1 MVNYT
6 SIPCDAPMPQRYLFR
21 HGNGRGLEKLHV
33 ASRDGS
39 VPAMGVGDGERRGS
53 VAFFSLAKIWTEELE
68 TQGGQHVSDKR
79 TLLLSALCSPSL
91 RVSAPGCSSYSQA
104 EL

>member
-33 ASRDGS
+33 ARRDGS
-39 VPAMGVGDGERRGS
+39 VPAMGVGNGERRGS
-53 VAFFSLAKIWTEELE
+53 VAFLALQRFGLKSSE
-68 TQGGQHVSDKR
+68 TQGGQHVSDK
-79 TLLLSALCSPSL
+79 
-91 RVSAPGCSSYSQA
+91 
-104 EL
+104 